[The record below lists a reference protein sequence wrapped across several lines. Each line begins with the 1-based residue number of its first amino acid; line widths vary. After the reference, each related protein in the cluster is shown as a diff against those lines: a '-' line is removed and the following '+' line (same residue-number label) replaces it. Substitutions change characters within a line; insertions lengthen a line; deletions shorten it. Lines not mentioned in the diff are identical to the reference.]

1 MNDSP
6 NIQYKKNKRHKS
18 VPIALLILFSITLIS
33 LLGVRRLIYEYKV
46 RVQDDHDYRR
56 IQEFNAL
63 IRDAIEIGNNGLE
76 AASSCIQK
84 DIKEKLDLK
93 VLKTCMNDNLPYPEF
108 DNILRDNLQYNV
120 FTKHKEMDNN
130 RNNIFV
136 LVNGNIVASYNHV
149 NDAFDDVIKLGSTI
163 TLDHMINEYYYNKE
177 LSLGASHKLNTQYKD
192 LLVWQSYDPGYEYK
206 KYSNINL
213 KTLDEIFIRDG
224 LDVLK
229 SYELLIPTYI
239 TDYGN
244 IFGDSDIPGSNEKN
258 NKIIIVQKLNIVDWI
273 NYKHPGFFTPD
284 TTDDIDYN
292 YNNLSAVLNIFIII
306 NCMSVLGYGVIF
318 MATHNTI
325 ISQEEKLYDK
335 DEMIYEIINGKENE
349 LDNDKTS

>member
-1 MNDSP
+1 MKSCDTNGT
-6 NIQYKKNKRHKS
+6 KKRKPRCA
-18 VPIALLILFSITLIS
+18 PIALLILFSITLVS
-33 LLGVRRLIYEYKV
+33 LLGIRRLIYEYKN

-63 IRDAIEIGNNGLE
+63 VRDALEIGKNGIDT
-76 AASSCIQK
+76 ASYSLQK
-84 DIKEKLDLK
+84 DIKEKLDLS

-108 DNILRDNLQYNV
+108 DNVLRDNLQYNA

-136 LVNGNIVASYNHV
+136 LVNGNIVASYGHTY
-149 NDAFDDVIKLGSTI
+149 DAFDNVIKLGSTV
-163 TLDHMINEYYYNKE
+163 TLEHMIREYYYNKE
-177 LSLGASHKLNTQYKD
+177 LSLDTSHKLNNQYKD
-192 LLVWQSYDPGYEYK
+192 LLVWQSCDPGKGYE
-206 KYSNINL
+206 KYDRVNL

-224 LDVLK
+224 FEAL
-229 SYELLIPTYI
+229 STYEILIPTYI

-244 IFGDSDIPGSNEKN
+244 IFGDVDIPGSNEKT

-284 TTDDIDYN
+284 TTDDIEYN
-292 YNNLSAVLNIFIII
+292 YNNLSVILNIFILI

-318 MATHNTI
+318 MASHNTI
-325 ISQEEKLYDK
+325 VSQEDRLDDK
-335 DEMIYEIINGKENE
+335 DEIINNILTSDQKKMI
-349 LDNDKTS
+349 DKH